1 MDPYPVCRLKKTR
14 QFVLVLQYP
23 GVDTGVT
30 CLVAPLYPEGQAPPM
45 EPVTP
50 LVQIGEEK
58 YLVAFHLMAAVRKQD
73 IGPAEASL
81 VGQEHAFSGAINR
94 LFFGI

>member
-1 MDPYPVCRLKKTR
+1 
-14 QFVLVLQYP
+14 
-23 GVDTGVT
+23 
-30 CLVAPLYPEGQAPPM
+30 M

-58 YLVAFHLMAAVRKQD
+58 YLVAFHLMAAVGRQD

-94 LFFGI
+94 LLFGN